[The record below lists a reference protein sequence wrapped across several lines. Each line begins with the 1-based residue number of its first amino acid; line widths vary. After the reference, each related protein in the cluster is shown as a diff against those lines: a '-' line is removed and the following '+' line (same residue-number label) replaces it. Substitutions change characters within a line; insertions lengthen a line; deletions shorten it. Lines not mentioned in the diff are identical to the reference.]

1 MASTA
6 VASTSVLSPR
16 SRKLAIR
23 ATVAGA
29 LVMFFASVA
38 GIVVAGPV
46 HHPLAPEDVRFIHA
60 RLVDLDQ
67 GVRTQLVRTRPG
79 HPLVRAQRK
88 TRQAIEG
95 VNALG
100 RAVRGAGGE
109 PASLLRVAVV
119 NEARFLDAA
128 GSVLLNPRSPLLN
141 DLPALDIAA
150 RRSLAAIEG
159 PRARRTGGVTALQ
172 RLRRDSAPA
181 PAASPA

>member
-1 MASTA
+1 MQMTS
-6 VASTSVLSPR
+6 STSVLSPR
-16 SRKLAIR
+16 ARKRLIR
-23 ATVAGA
+23 TLVAGG
-29 LVMFFASVA
+29 LVTFFAAVA

-67 GVRTQLVRTRPG
+67 GVRTQLVRIRPHHQG
-79 HPLVRAQRK
+79 IVRARRE

-100 RAVRGAGGE
+100 RAVQGAGG
-109 PASLLRVAVV
+109 PTASLLRVAVID
-119 NEARFLDAA
+119 ETRFLDAA
-128 GSVLLNPRSPLLN
+128 GSVLLNPQSPLLT
-141 DLPALDIAA
+141 
-150 RRSLAAIEG
+150 AIDG
-159 PRARRTGGVTALQ
+159 PRARRTGGVRALQ